1 MVEAGLVSVV
11 LLACTW
17 WACRHAGIVSAR
29 QDASRTAQTVGT
41 QNALT
46 HLEAT
51 ILASADDTR
60 DVLRQLVRAVQDQH
74 HADLITT
81 LATAL
86 QAEVDQIVARQ
97 NDHNNEWFDLAT
109 RVQNGAGHRT
119 LRFPS

>member
-1 MVEAGLVSVV
+1 MVEAVIVAVSVLASTGWLCRFLGQQAAKQEAARTLHDGILRAAVGNVESAFLVS
-11 LLACTW
+11 
-17 WACRHAGIVSAR
+17 
-29 QDASRTAQTVGT
+29 Q
-41 QNALT
+41 
-46 HLEAT
+46 
-51 ILASADDTR
+51 DDTR

-97 NDHNNEWFDLAT
+97 TDHNNEWFDLAT